1 MASAVDVD
9 VGDDAVAALA
19 GEAVLA
25 VALLRRALVTFH
37 RQVVVG
43 NLQLPVGRL
52 GIELEGLASGEES
65 SLLICWCH
73 VLSKPFMLL
82 CQIKWQR

>member
-9 VGDDAVAALA
+9 VGDDAVAALT
-19 GEAVLA
+19 GKAVLA

-52 GIELEGLASGEES
+52 GIELEGLASGGE
-65 SLLICWCH
+65 
-73 VLSKPFMLL
+73 KT
-82 CQIKWQR
+82 KR